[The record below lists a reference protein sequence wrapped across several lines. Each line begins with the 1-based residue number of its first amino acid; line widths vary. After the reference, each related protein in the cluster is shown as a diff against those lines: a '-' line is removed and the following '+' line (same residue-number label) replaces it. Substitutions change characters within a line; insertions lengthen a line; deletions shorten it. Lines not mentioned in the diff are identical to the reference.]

1 MLRGFSDKATAGI
14 LLAIFVMT
22 GAGYTVEVTA
32 AQGGNVLAI
41 GTLVWEA
48 GFCVFLWGCV
58 QLVERKGY
66 SRWYGLFALLM
77 GPGLIIILF
86 LRDKHGPVRRADDV
100 IILFLR
106 DKHGPVR
113 RAGAIPRPGDPETTS
128 PPHARRQTPPP
139 PAAGDERIR

>member
-1 MLRGFSDKATAGI
+1 MLRVFSDKATAGI
-14 LLAIFVMT
+14 LIAIIVMN
-22 GAGYTVEVTA
+22 GAALTVQVTA

-41 GTLVWEA
+41 GTLVWAA

-58 QLVERKGY
+58 QIVERKGY

-86 LRDKHGPVRRADDV
+86 LRVRRADDI

-128 PPHARRQTPPP
+128 PPHARRQTPPA